1 MEEERWKETVNGV
14 LDQIS
19 GLTQEHRLPGVD
31 YNAKDTSSGMMM
43 QELGNNVMSMGGS
56 DAGTHV
62 CSIKAGA

>member
-31 YNAKDTSSGMMM
+31 YNAKDTSSGTTI
-43 QELGNNVMSMGGS
+43 QELGNNAMNMGGF
-56 DAGTHV
+56 DARTHV